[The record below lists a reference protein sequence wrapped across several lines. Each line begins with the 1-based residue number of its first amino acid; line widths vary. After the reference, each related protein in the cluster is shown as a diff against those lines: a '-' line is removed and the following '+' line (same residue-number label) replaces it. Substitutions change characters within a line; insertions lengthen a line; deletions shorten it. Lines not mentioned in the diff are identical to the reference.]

1 MKSKTNTNIMA
12 PINIGEASKATGIS
26 QKMVRHYESLGLL
39 AHPPRTD
46 TGYRL
51 YNEDAL
57 NTLHFI
63 RRARDLGFGI
73 PEISELLDLWRNRRR
88 SSATVKKMA
97 QTHIDTL
104 QQRIDSLQT
113 MKRALDQLVKECH
126 GDDRSA
132 CPILDDMASS
142 GKAASAKRARQKA

>member
-1 MKSKTNTNIMA
+1 MKSKTDTTGL
-12 PINIGEASKATGIS
+12 NIGEAAKATGIS

-39 AHPPRTD
+39 AHPPRTES
-46 TGYRL
+46 GYRL
-51 YNEDAL
+51 YNEDSL

-97 QTHIDTL
+97 LTQ
-104 QQRIDSLQT
+104 IDSLQKRIDAMEA
-113 MKRALDQLVKECH
+113 MKRSLQDLVHQCH
-126 GDDRSA
+126 GDNRSA
-132 CPILDDMASS
+132 RPILDDMAGS
-142 GKAASAKRARQKA
+142 GKKSSSKRASKQG

>member
-1 MKSKTNTNIMA
+1 MKSKTDSMA
-12 PINIGEASKATGIS
+12 PVNIGEASKITGIS

-46 TGYRL
+46 SGYRL
-51 YNEDAL
+51 YDEDSI

-73 PEISELLDLWRNRRR
+73 PEIGELLDLWRNRRR

-97 QTHIDTL
+97 QARIDEL
-104 QQRIDSLQT
+104 QQRIDSLAT
-113 MKRALDQLVKECH
+113 MKRSLEQLVKQCH
-126 GDDRSA
+126 GDERSA
-132 CPILDDMASS
+132 CPILDDMAGQGQS
-142 GKAASAKRARQKA
+142 GKKARKKA

>member
-1 MKSKTNTNIMA
+1 MKSKANTPITA
-12 PINIGEASKATGIS
+12 PINIGEAAKATGIS

-51 YNEDAL
+51 YDEDAL

-73 PEISELLDLWRNRRR
+73 PEIAQLLDLWRNRRR

-97 QTHIDTL
+97 QAHIDTL
-104 QQRIDSLQT
+104 QQRIDSLQA
-113 MKRALDQLVKECH
+113 MKRSLDHLVKQCQ
-126 GDDRSA
+126 GDKRSN
-132 CPILDDMASS
+132 CPILDDLA
-142 GKAASAKRARQKA
+142 GQ

>member
-1 MKSKTNTNIMA
+1 MKSKTDATG
-12 PINIGEASKATGIS
+12 INIGEASKATGIS
-26 QKMVRHYESLGLL
+26 QKMIRHYEGQGLL
-39 AHPPRTD
+39 THPPRTD
-46 TGYRL
+46 AGYRL

-73 PEISELLDLWRNRRR
+73 PGISELLDLWRNRRR

-97 QTHIDTL
+97 QTQIDAL
-104 QQRIDSLQT
+104 QQRIDSMES
-113 MKRALDQLVKECH
+113 MKRSLQDLVQQCH
-126 GDDRSA
+126 GDNRSA

-142 GKAASAKRARQKA
+142 GKKPVKKSKRA

>member
-1 MKSKTNTNIMA
+1 MKSKTDTTG
-12 PINIGEASKATGIS
+12 INIGEASKATGIS

-39 AHPPRTD
+39 AHPPRTE

-73 PEISELLDLWRNRRR
+73 PEIGELLDLWRNRRR

-97 QTHIDTL
+97 QTQIDSL
-104 QQRIDSLQT
+104 QQRIDAMEAMKRSLQ
-113 MKRALDQLVKECH
+113 DLVRQCH
-126 GDDRSA
+126 GDNRSA
-132 CPILDDMASS
+132 CPILDDMAAS
-142 GKAASAKRARQKA
+142 GKKAVSPKRPSKRS

>member
-1 MKSKTNTNIMA
+1 MA
-12 PINIGEASKATGIS
+12 PVNIGEASKITGIS

-46 TGYRL
+46 SGYRL
-51 YNEDAL
+51 YDEDSI

-73 PEISELLDLWRNRRR
+73 PEIGELLDLWRNRRR

-97 QTHIDTL
+97 QTRIDEL
-104 QQRIDSLQT
+104 QQRIDSLAT
-113 MKRALDQLVKECH
+113 MKRSLEHLVKQCH

-132 CPILDDMASS
+132 CPILDDMAGQGQS
-142 GKAASAKRARQKA
+142 GKKAKKKA

>member
-1 MKSKTNTNIMA
+1 MKSKTDTTG
-12 PINIGEASKATGIS
+12 INIGEAAKATGIS

-46 TGYRL
+46 SGYRL

-97 QTHIDTL
+97 QTQIDAL
-104 QQRIDSLQT
+104 QQRIDSMES
-113 MKRALDQLVKECH
+113 MKRSLQDLVQQCH
-126 GDDRSA
+126 GDNRSA

-142 GKAASAKRARQKA
+142 GKKPAKKSKRA

>member
-1 MKSKTNTNIMA
+1 MA
-12 PINIGEASKATGIS
+12 PVNIGEASKITGIS

-46 TGYRL
+46 SGYRL
-51 YNEDAL
+51 YDEDSI

-73 PEISELLDLWRNRRR
+73 PEIGELLDLWRNRRR

-97 QTHIDTL
+97 QTRIDEL
-104 QQRIDSLQT
+104 QQRIDSLAT
-113 MKRALDQLVKECH
+113 MKRSLEHLVKQCH

-132 CPILDDMASS
+132 CPILDDMAGQGQS
-142 GKAASAKRARQKA
+142 GKKAKKKT

>member
-1 MKSKTNTNIMA
+1 MKSKTESMA
-12 PINIGEASKATGIS
+12 PVNIGEASKITGIS

-46 TGYRL
+46 SGYRL
-51 YNEDAL
+51 YDEDTI

-73 PEISELLDLWRNRRR
+73 PEIGQLLDLWRNRRR

-97 QTHIDTL
+97 QERIDEL
-104 QQRIDSLQT
+104 QQRIDSLAT
-113 MKRALDQLVKECH
+113 MKRSLEQLVKQCH

-132 CPILDDMASS
+132 CPILDDMAGQGQS
-142 GKAASAKRARQKA
+142 GKKSKKKA

>member
-1 MKSKTNTNIMA
+1 MKSKTESMA
-12 PINIGEASKATGIS
+12 PVNIGEASKITGIS

-46 TGYRL
+46 SGYRL
-51 YNEDAL
+51 YDEDSI

-73 PEISELLDLWRNRRR
+73 PEIGELLDLWRNRRR

-97 QTHIDTL
+97 QTRIDEL
-104 QQRIDSLQT
+104 QQRIDSLAT
-113 MKRALDQLVKECH
+113 MKRSLEHLVKQCH

-132 CPILDDMASS
+132 CPILDDMAGQGQS
-142 GKAASAKRARQKA
+142 GKKAKKKA

>member
-1 MKSKTNTNIMA
+1 MKSKANPEPQT
-12 PINIGEASKATGIS
+12 PINIGEASQATGIS
-26 QKMVRHYESLGLL
+26 QKMIRHYESLGLL

-51 YNEDAL
+51 YNSDAL

-97 QTHIDTL
+97 QAHIDAL
-104 QQRIDSLQT
+104 QQRIDSLQS
-113 MKRALDQLVKECH
+113 MKRTLDQLVKQCQ

-132 CPILDDMASS
+132 CPILDDMAAS
-142 GKAASAKRARQKA
+142 GGGKRSKKA

>member
-1 MKSKTNTNIMA
+1 MI
-12 PINIGEASKATGIS
+12 
-26 QKMVRHYESLGLL
+26 RHYEGQGLL
-39 AHPPRTD
+39 THPPRTD
-46 TGYRL
+46 AGYRL

-73 PEISELLDLWRNRRR
+73 PGISELLDLWRNRRR

-97 QTHIDTL
+97 QTQIDAL
-104 QQRIDSLQT
+104 QQRIDSMES
-113 MKRALDQLVKECH
+113 MKRSLQDLVQQCH
-126 GDDRSA
+126 GDNRSA

-142 GKAASAKRARQKA
+142 GKKPAKKSKRA

>member
-1 MKSKTNTNIMA
+1 MKSKTDTTG
-12 PINIGEASKATGIS
+12 INIGEAAKATGIS

-46 TGYRL
+46 SGYRL

-97 QTHIDTL
+97 LTQIDSL
-104 QQRIDSLQT
+104 QQRIDAMEAMKRSLQ
-113 MKRALDQLVKECH
+113 DLVHQCH
-126 GDDRSA
+126 GDNRSA
-132 CPILDDMASS
+132 CPILDDMAGS
-142 GKAASAKRARQKA
+142 GKKTSSKRASKQG